1 VNSGTVAARVVAKSD
16 ANGSGMVKSKKRKI
30 DEVSEISL
38 EKGRK
43 IDLRAIE
50 SKKQTI
56 ILQNPPSQIQETT
69 TTVPAKNS
77 IITTKPD
84 LKKKRTI
91 RK

>member
-1 VNSGTVAARVVAKSD
+1 
-16 ANGSGMVKSKKRKI
+16 VKSKKRKI

-38 EKGRK
+38 DKGRK

-69 TTVPAKNS
+69 ATTTNAPAKNNNKKGYPRTS
-77 IITTKPD
+77 ATGNSNKPATKQS
-84 LKKKRTI
+84 KNK
-91 RK
+91 